1 MSDKPTPR
9 RRDQTRH
16 ERLKAW
22 HAAQSLV
29 VATYR
34 ASGAWPG
41 HERFGLVSQA
51 RRAAV
56 SISANVAEGAGRRT
70 GRDFR
75 RFLDIA
81 LGSLAELHVYIVLAK
96 ELQYMDKGA
105 AGALE
110 ALRDHTG
117 RLIWGLCLAL
127 DRSIREVRKLGS

>member
-1 MSDKPTPR
+1 MAGKPTSR

-22 HAAQSLV
+22 QAAQSLV
-29 VATYR
+29 LATYR
-34 ASGAWPG
+34 ASGAWPS

-70 GRDFR
+70 ARDFR

-81 LGSLAELHVYIVLAK
+81 LGSQAELHVYIVLAK
-96 ELQYMDKGA
+96 ELQYMDQGA
-105 AGALE
+105 AGELE

-127 DRSIREVRKLGS
+127 DRSIHEVRKSGS